1 MKCPLF
7 TEKLAPLHRYER
19 GVIIWNAVVQG
30 DGGWN
35 QASTRQS
42 GTRSG
47 QTDRRDTCG
56 RIHSILCIRFKIRK
70 AKRYS
75 LYHQRK
81 LLDPSNV
88 GIWSLPVRNVG
99 CLDCYMFRRS
109 YGMDKRDR
117 KLERLVTKLPV
128 CWKHFHWPVRWRTR
142 VKRILS
148 YTFYYMM
155 ANVNNIFIRTGYFLK
170 QF

>member
-56 RIHSILCIRFKIRK
+56 RIHSILCTMQNQKSKTLFRV
-70 AKRYS
+70 
-75 LYHQRK
+75 
-81 LLDPSNV
+81 PS
-88 GIWSLPVRNVG
+88 
-99 CLDCYMFRRS
+99 
-109 YGMDKRDR
+109 
-117 KLERLVTKLPV
+117 
-128 CWKHFHWPVRWRTR
+128 
-142 VKRILS
+142 
-148 YTFYYMM
+148 
-155 ANVNNIFIRTGYFLK
+155 A
-170 QF
+170 